1 MTDEPRKTAREDEPT
16 DDQTPDAPLDE
27 STKSGDNSAAA
38 SQAYVDP
45 SILSE
50 TANDQEPPDDEDA
63 LMLADDEKRI
73 AELEEEVAELKDRA
87 LRAMADADNA
97 RKRAAREVADSRKYG
112 AASLARDVLT
122 VADNLGRALQA
133 VPEVSQDKDQSLYN
147 LRAGVDMTLSEL
159 LQALERSGVQKVTPE
174 SGERFDHNRH
184 QAMFEVPTDDLAP
197 GAIAE
202 VVQDGYVLHD
212 RLLRPAMVGV
222 AKKPPEETAKSDA
235 DSGGEDSN
243 AA

>member
-27 STKSGDNSAAA
+27 STKSGDNSAAV

-50 TANDQEPPDDEDA
+50 TANDQEPPNDEDA
-63 LMLADDEKRI
+63 LTLADDEKRI

-133 VPEVSQDKDQSLYN
+133 VPEVSQHKDQSLYN

-184 QAMFEVPTDDLAP
+184 QAMFEVPTEDLAP